1 MIPIIKILTVG
12 IVAMFFIFNLFEPH
26 FIDAFIESNFW
37 GILCSNIYFGIE
49 KTHGLGIFLA
59 IVLLLISI
67 VMCIGLARYR
77 QPWWVK
83 FLSILLFLWILLDN
97 YWNYQSVV
105 WPGDFRWMI
114 ASFLSLI
121 TIAAF
126 IHRRKAIVNDA
137 TGSNANG
144 FTTDNTIRHPD
155 RNAQEFAK
163 VLISKMIQTDVSV
176 SAFAIGIE
184 GTWGS
189 GKSTFLGYIRQS
201 LPNEVVVMDFNPWLS
216 ISDKSLVKSFFDVMA
231 NVVSKEL
238 DRDLFSPI
246 TQYGDAIASLD
257 GVGGWME
264 AVKNYLLRHLE
275 RDIYSLKER
284 ISEVLRNRGKNI
296 VVIIDDMDR
305 LDHKELFEVLRL
317 IRNTADFPGVF
328 YIAAYDRD
336 YVTEQLQNCGISRA
350 ESYLE
355 KIFNLEMNLPKTLA
369 KDIQYALVNELK
381 DMLPGEKYVHLSY
394 PVSAIKDI
402 LQNYREMKRFAR
414 EFSLSLSFMVENIG
428 SEEFNSED
436 LFVLELI
443 RYSDYGL
450 YQILRNDLNEYLKKV
465 KADTSLTRL
474 YLKKEKVEKSSLQEQ
489 SRKLLSIL
497 FAEGQHA
504 DNSICFGNNYAR
516 YFTLAVD
523 NNILLK
529 HNFEEWL
536 KCGEE
541 KEMACWTECRN
552 EKILRSSLLFRFS
565 MYPSKNLSDV
575 ELKRF
580 ITGLL
585 RLWKDEKEQE
595 NAINHI
601 LKKVIN
607 AKRTPQ
613 VANQE
618 FFRWLKKVIAECQT
632 NEALHASA
640 SYLYK
645 QLRNPEWEIEEY
657 VRELERDNLNRYLS
671 TYYPTALDIYGS
683 TTLNVIYSNSLDW
696 STHYYGY
703 DSETGEPYA
712 EKTATSAV
720 FNELIEYF
728 KRHPSAEKSR
738 FMDEMFTYDDI
749 DGDSGEVYRISL
761 DEDEIEGIIIRTF
774 GSRKYYDIFVKEA
787 FQDNPHGDS
796 KRTSS
801 SEE

>member
-1 MIPIIKILTVG
+1 MIPIIKILIVG
-12 IVAMFFIFNLFEPH
+12 IIAMLFIFNLFEPH
-26 FIDAFIESNFW
+26 FIDAFIKSSFW
-37 GILCSNIYFGIE
+37 GTLCGNTYLGIE

-59 IVLLLISI
+59 IVLLLITI
-67 VMCIGLARYR
+67 FMCIGLASYR

-83 FLSILLFLWILLDN
+83 ILSVLLFLWILLDN

-105 WPGDFRWMI
+105 WSGDFRWLI
-114 ASFLSLI
+114 ATFLFLI
-121 TIAAF
+121 TIASF
-126 IHRRKAIVNDA
+126 IPRRKVIENEA
-137 TGSNANG
+137 TGNNANG
-144 FTTDNTIRHPD
+144 FTTDNTIRHHD
-155 RNAQEFAK
+155 RNAEEFAK
-163 VLISKMIQTDVSV
+163 VLISKMIQTDVSE

-201 LPNEVVVMDFNPWLS
+201 LPDEVVVMDFNPWIS
-216 ISDKSLVKSFFDVMA
+216 ISDKSLVKSFFDVLA
-231 NVVSKEL
+231 NVVSKNL

-246 TQYGDAIASLD
+246 TQYGDALSSLD
-257 GVGGWME
+257 GIGGWME
-264 AVKNYLLRHLE
+264 AVKNYLLRHSE
-275 RDIYSLKER
+275 RDIFTLKER
-284 ISEVLRNRGKNI
+284 ISDVLRNRGKNI

-305 LDHKELFEVLRL
+305 LDHEELFEVLRL
-317 IRNTADFPGVF
+317 IRNTADFPGIF

-336 YVTEQLQNCGISRA
+336 YVTEQLQNRGITRA

-355 KIFNLEMNLPKTLA
+355 KIFNLEMNLPKTLPI
-369 KDIQYALVNELK
+369 DIQHALINELQ

-394 PVSAIKDI
+394 PMAAIKDI

-428 SEEFNSED
+428 SDEFNSAD
-436 LFVLELI
+436 LFILELI

-450 YQILRNDLNEYLKKV
+450 YQTLRNDLNEYLKKV
-465 KADTSLTRL
+465 TANTSLTRL
-474 YLKKEKVEKSSLQEQ
+474 YLKQEKIEKSSLHEQ
-489 SRKLLSIL
+489 SRKLLRIL
-497 FAEGQHA
+497 FGEGQHA
-504 DNSICFGNNYAR
+504 ENSICFGNNYAR
-516 YFTLAVD
+516 YFTMAVD
-523 NNILLK
+523 YNILTK
-529 HNFEEWL
+529 HNFEGWL
-536 KCGEE
+536 KCKEE
-541 KEMACWTECRN
+541 KETVCWAECCN
-552 EKILRSSLLFRFS
+552 ERIHRSSLLFRFC
-565 MYPSKNLSDV
+565 MYPSKNLSAF

-585 RLWKDEKEQE
+585 RLWKDEKDQD

-601 LKKVIN
+601 LKKVID
-607 AKRTPQ
+607 AERTPQ

-618 FFRWLKKVIAECQT
+618 FFGWLKKAIAECQT
-632 NEALHASA
+632 NETLHASA

-645 QLRNPEWEIEEY
+645 QLRNPEWGIEEY
-657 VRELERDNLNRYLS
+657 VHELERDNLNRYLL
-671 TYYPTALDIYGS
+671 TYHPTVLDIYGS

-703 DSETGEPYA
+703 DSETGDPYA

-720 FNELIEYF
+720 FNELIKYF

-774 GSRKYYDIFVKEA
+774 GCRKYYEIFVKEA
-787 FQDNPHGDS
+787 FQDNPLGDS